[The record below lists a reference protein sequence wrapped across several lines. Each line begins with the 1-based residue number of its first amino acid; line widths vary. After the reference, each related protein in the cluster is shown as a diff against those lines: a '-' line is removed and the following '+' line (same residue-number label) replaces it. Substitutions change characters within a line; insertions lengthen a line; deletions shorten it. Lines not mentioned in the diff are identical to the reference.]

1 MYNEIEKEYEE
12 RMNRLTEKEKII
24 LELVLELSKSLRQE
38 IYATN
43 DKNLFLRKLKNI
55 GKVELEDKSTGE
67 ILKIRS
73 KSIRLAF
80 KKFKKMR
87 LIKMDQDSLPIFFP
101 DVMPLLS

>member
-43 DKNLFLRKLKNI
+43 DKNLF
-55 GKVELEDKSTGE
+55 
-67 ILKIRS
+67 
-73 KSIRLAF
+73 
-80 KKFKKMR
+80 
-87 LIKMDQDSLPIFFP
+87 
-101 DVMPLLS
+101 